1 MKRALI
7 LTTLF
12 CALMV
17 PAFAQDA
24 PPALPDNAQQEG
36 PRYTLFTKFFRGIG
50 NIIASPF
57 EIPVTA
63 YAVAT
68 ETDVFIGASAGSVA
82 GAMAG
87 VERLGC
93 GVMDVITFLFPP
105 YDRPIIIHA
114 VGQSPIGKAAANTFP
129 REL

>member
-7 LTTLF
+7 LIALLF
-12 CALMV
+12 ALTA

-24 PPALPDNAQQEG
+24 PPNVPAAAPDEG
-36 PRYTLFTKFFRGIG
+36 PHYTLFTKFFRGIG

-63 YAVAT
+63 YTVAT

-105 YDRPIIIHA
+105 YDRPIIIYS
-114 VGQSPIGKAAANTFP
+114 VGQSPVGKAAASTFP